1 MDKKESPSQ
10 MQKQSRRTKKTMEGL
25 HPDRPLEMQGNSELL
40 EGNAINEVGE
50 DSEVQ
55 EDVPEFSHP
64 QKRRSRNKSSGSR
77 SHGKRDIP
85 KTFITAVL
93 EELNDDIIG
102 EPTRLDTGKQRNTN
116 LLGCYAL

>member
-10 MQKQSRRTKKTMEGL
+10 MQKQSRKTKKTVEGL
-25 HPDRPLEMQGNSELL
+25 HPDRPLEMQGSLELL
-40 EGNAINEVGE
+40 EWNAINEVGE

-64 QKRRSRNKSSGSR
+64 QKRRSRNKSAGSR

-93 EELNDDIIG
+93 EELNDDIIS
-102 EPTRLDTGKQRNTN
+102 EPTGLDTGKQRRQ
-116 LLGCYAL
+116 

>member
-1 MDKKESPSQ
+1 VDKKESPFQ
-10 MQKQSRRTKKTMEGL
+10 MQKQSKKAKKAVEDL
-25 HPDRPLEMQGNSELL
+25 HPDQPLEMQGSL
-40 EGNAINEVGE
+40 EFLDRNVINEVGE

-55 EDVPEFSHP
+55 ENAPEFSHR

-102 EPTRLDTGKQRNTN
+102 EPTRLDTGKQRRQ
-116 LLGCYAL
+116 L